1 MPPRVIDFVK
11 SSLDIG
17 EILSKKHE
25 EEENE
30 NRNCLK
36 KILFE
41 TFGFS
46 RIKEYLSCRNP

>member
-11 SSLDIG
+11 SFLDRG
-17 EILSKKHE
+17 EILSKKHD

-30 NRNCLK
+30 NTNCLK
-36 KILFE
+36 KILLE

-46 RIKEYLSCRNP
+46 RIKEYLSCKNP